1 MRTNEEFMDERCKKI
16 EFIVDHIGSIDKN
29 KLKYVLDN
37 DVTLS
42 ALTNLYALAL
52 EGNILHPEN
61 TIQNV
66 VTSDMI
72 VELREQISQ
81 VQTDLI
87 VNVEYLEKKIDQLKK
102 K

>member
-1 MRTNEEFMDERCKKI
+1 MRTDEEFQTERIEKI
-16 EFIVDHIGSIDKN
+16 NYIVDHIGSIDKN

-42 ALTNLYALAL
+42 ALTNLYARAL

>member
-1 MRTNEEFMDERCKKI
+1 MKNEEFMDERCKKI

-29 KLKYVLDN
+29 KLKYALDN
-37 DVTLS
+37 DVTLQ
-42 ALTNLYALAL
+42 TITVLYTLAL
-52 EGNILHPEN
+52 ESVFISPED
-61 TIQNV
+61 TFQNV
-66 VTSDMI
+66 VTADTI
-72 VELREQISQ
+72 TELREQINQ